1 MLGRGREEGV
11 AEAPG
16 LDSEWQ
22 PIELGGT
29 AMAFTALFIAHAPDA
44 DPEKHRAVV
53 ETGLY
58 RLFTVVVRDTE
69 QAVQVCRKMVADEG
83 VDSVLLCPGN
93 THEDVAAIAAEVGNQ
108 VSVSVARGDAP
119 SMRVAAKAM
128 ENAGWFAAR
137 PRA

>member
-1 MLGRGREEGV
+1 
-11 AEAPG
+11 
-16 LDSEWQ
+16 
-22 PIELGGT
+22 
-29 AMAFTALFIAHAPDA
+29 MAFTALFIAHAPDA

-93 THEDVAAIAAEVGNQ
+93 THEDVAAIAAEVGKQ

-128 ENAGWFAAR
+128 EDVGWFAAR